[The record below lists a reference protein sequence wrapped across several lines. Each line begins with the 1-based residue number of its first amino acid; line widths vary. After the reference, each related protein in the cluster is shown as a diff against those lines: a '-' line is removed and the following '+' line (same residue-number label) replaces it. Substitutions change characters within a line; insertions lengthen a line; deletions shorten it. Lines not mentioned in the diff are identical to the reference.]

1 MKRYVIYALAFA
13 LGMLCVAALRPFW
26 QPVTPPLTVPP
37 PPVSMA
43 PSIETP
49 TPLATLLA
57 EMKQPETL
65 RRQAAM
71 AELARQRDPE
81 AFEPLV
87 VLLLEGKDAV
97 RRDAALA
104 LGSLRDARAIP
115 VLIAAFNEPDP
126 ALLRVL
132 PQALAAVPELALDQ
146 LVAALGHEDF
156 PVRRGAAAALAAIA
170 SHAYPESAQ
179 QKAAQAAADCMAAG
193 LQRNNLELLAGGYA
207 YYIVKGQSAALPRLT
222 KALELLGDLHMAE
235 VFQYCGQPELAEAAR
250 KWSADNQTPLAG
262 QVPVDAP
269 RWNKQ

>member
-1 MKRYVIYALAFA
+1 MQRYVIYALAFA
-13 LGMLCVAALRPFW
+13 LGMLCVAALRPYW
-26 QPVTPPLTVPP
+26 QSVAPPTVPP
-37 PPVSMA
+37 PPA
-43 PSIETP
+43 PVTPSVETP
-49 TPLATLLA
+49 TLLATLLD
-57 EMKQPETL
+57 EMKQPEAL

-87 VLLLEGKDAV
+87 VLLLEGKDAM

-104 LGSLRDARAIP
+104 LGSLRDARAVP

-132 PQALAAVPELALDQ
+132 PLALAAAPELALDQ

-156 PVRRGAAAALAAIA
+156 PVRRGAAAALAVIA
-170 SHAYPESAQ
+170 GRAYPESTQ

-207 YYIVKGQSAALPRLT
+207 YYIAQGQSAALPRLA
-222 KALELLGDLHMAE
+222 KALELLGDLRMAE
-235 VFQYCGQPELAEAAR
+235 TFLHCGHAELAEAAR
-250 KWSADNQTPLAG
+250 KWSVDNETPLAG
-262 QVPVDAP
+262 QAPEASP
-269 RWNKQ
+269 RWGRQ